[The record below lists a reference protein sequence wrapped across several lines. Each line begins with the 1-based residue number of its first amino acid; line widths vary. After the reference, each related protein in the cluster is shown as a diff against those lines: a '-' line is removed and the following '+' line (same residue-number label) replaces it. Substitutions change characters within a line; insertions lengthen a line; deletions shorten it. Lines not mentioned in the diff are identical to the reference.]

1 LLKQDNLTSLSDELR
16 EILGGLRRASGY
28 FNVFLVTWVKDM
40 WQYLMLLL
48 VSLVWVKV
56 HTSFWP
62 LKIKDNSTIDK
73 YEKYVTIAV
82 IVW

>member
-1 LLKQDNLTSLSDELR
+1 
-16 EILGGLRRASGY
+16 
-28 FNVFLVTWVKDM
+28 
-40 WQYLMLLL
+40 MLLL